1 MPPPPVA
8 EAETAGP
15 APVGL
20 NGRGKIVYNQERSI
34 ETYFHRDLTY
44 SKHNPEVKYHSGSN
58 LNIIVKGNIV
68 NRKQI
73 SYKSIQPSVPVEFD
87 KLTKKASSKASR
99 HEFSDEDR

>member
-20 NGRGKIVYNQERSI
+20 NGRGKIVNNQERNI
-34 ETYFHRDLTY
+34 KTYFHRDTSY
-44 SKHNPEVKYHSGSN
+44 NKHNPEVKNHSGSN
-58 LNIIVKGNIV
+58 LNILVKGNIV
-68 NRKQI
+68 KNKQI
-73 SYKSIQPSVPVEFD
+73 CYKSIQPSVPVEFD